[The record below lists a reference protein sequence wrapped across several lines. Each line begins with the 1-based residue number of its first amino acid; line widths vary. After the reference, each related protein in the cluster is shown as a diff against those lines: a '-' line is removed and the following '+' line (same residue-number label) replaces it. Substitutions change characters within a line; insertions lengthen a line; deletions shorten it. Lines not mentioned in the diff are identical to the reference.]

1 MLAKGPQGIK
11 PISRPTSLGF
21 GSFETT
27 DLSRARLICDLLQMR
42 RQTHDRYHIMLHNSY
57 GDSKLFASLRIPG
70 THRP

>member
-1 MLAKGPQGIK
+1 MSAKGAPGVEAIFK
-11 PISRPTSLGF
+11 PTLGF

-27 DLSRARLICDLLQMR
+27 DPSRARLIHDFLQTR